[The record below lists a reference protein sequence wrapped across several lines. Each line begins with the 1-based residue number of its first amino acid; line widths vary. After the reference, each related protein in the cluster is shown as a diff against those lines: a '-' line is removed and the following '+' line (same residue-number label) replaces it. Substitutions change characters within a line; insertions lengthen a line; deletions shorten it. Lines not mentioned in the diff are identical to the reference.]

1 MVTEVDAVVDALTVA
16 VAVAMDMD
24 VDLAVISTLA
34 MCVPTM
40 EFKVVL
46 LRSVPITLMIT
57 MVVAT
62 EPRIMVVV
70 TEPRTTVV
78 DMGLLPALLPY
89 ASKHTSKS
97 SVPELRLPTVAFK
110 DVVADVPPLVAVD
123 VVVDTVVDRHALSV
137 KPFMLKRPKLLMTPL
152 LLPKKNPSSR
162 NLLPRIITSKG
173 ETRNIGWMTSLEFL
187 TMPMV
192 TTMDTMAI
200 MAITDHPRWDTR
212 AMK

>member
-1 MVTEVDAVVDALTVA
+1 MAVDMAVVDN
-16 VAVAMDMD
+16 
-24 VDLAVISTLA
+24 LA
-34 MCVPTM
+34 MSVPTM
-40 EFKVVL
+40 EIKVVL
-46 LRSVPITLMIT
+46 LRSVPATLMTT
-57 MVVAT
+57 MVVA
-62 EPRIMVVV
+62 M
-70 TEPRTTVV
+70 EPRTMVV

-89 ASKHTSKS
+89 VRKLISKS
-97 SVPELRLPTVAFK
+97 SVAELRLPTVVFK
-110 DVVADVPPLVAVD
+110 DVVSDVPLLAVVD
-123 VVVDTVVDRHALSV
+123 VAADMVVDRRALSV
-137 KPFMLKRPKLLMTPL
+137 KPFMLKRPKLLTTPL
-152 LLPKKNPSSR
+152 LLPKKNPSSK